1 MLLLSKTSSAPRSL
15 ASSAAMARL
24 SRCSRSLPK
33 STRSSKSTLMRPGA
47 GASGRDGTAIGSPMV
62 SGLRQLSAGSW
73 RLARVRLLDS
83 AQVLEHLAGLRA
95 RDLGCRA
102 SRARRRLAAPGW
114 PGVAAGIR
122 RHVRLTGVFGLGS
135 VLGLA
140 GAIGLGG
147 GRRLTG
153 VFGLGSVLGLAGAIG
168 LGGGRRLT
176 GVIGLGSVLGLTGAI
191 GLGGGRR
198 LTGVL
203 GLTGVIGLG
212 GGRLGSGLRRGSRAA
227 LGRALLGEQGLQPGA
242 GQPPELPV
250 RTLAV
255 QHGHLQLAGRD
266 LRPLAIGLAG

>member
-62 SGLRQLSAGSW
+62 SGLRQPSAGSW

-122 RHVRLTGVFGLGS
+122 RHVRL
-135 VLGLA
+135 A

-153 VFGLGSVLGLAGAIG
+153 A
-168 LGGGRRLT
+168 
-176 GVIGLGSVLGLTGAI
+176 IGLGSVLGLTGAI

>member
-153 VFGLGSVLGLAGAIG
+153 V
-168 LGGGRRLT
+168 
-176 GVIGLGSVLGLTGAI
+176 
-191 GLGGGRR
+191 
-198 LTGVL
+198 L